1 MADTASG
8 RQSRRSKGGGGSRG
22 ARSGGGGGGKGR
34 SAAPGDRVAELA
46 GPLGKVLD
54 RLPETQRRVLE
65 YRMGLVDGHPHS
77 LADTASALGLG
88 QVEAREIEARA
99 LDHIREVV
107 PLDRLG
113 KLLGN

>member
-1 MADTASG
+1 MADKASG
-8 RQSRRSKGGGGSRG
+8 RHSRRSSGGGGSRG
-22 ARSGGGGGGKGR
+22 ARGGGSGR
-34 SAAPGDRVAELA
+34 PGASGDRVAELA

-54 RLPETQRRVLE
+54 RLPATQRRVLE

-77 LADTASALGLG
+77 LADTAAALGLG

>member
-1 MADTASG
+1 MADKASG
-8 RQSRRSKGGGGSRG
+8 RHSRRSSGGGGSRG
-22 ARSGGGGGGKGR
+22 ARGGASGRPGA
-34 SAAPGDRVAELA
+34 SGDRVAELA

-54 RLPETQRRVLE
+54 RLPATQRRVLE

-77 LADTASALGLG
+77 LADTAAALGLG